1 MANVK
6 KVNVDLI
13 IINLYSDRWGGGG
26 YSKKKDLKEM
36 QKKRYFEDLYYEFLN
51 YFEEVCEVQEVQD
64 SDHQMSDTE

>member
-1 MANVK
+1 
-6 KVNVDLI
+6 
-13 IINLYSDRWGGGG
+13 
-26 YSKKKDLKEM
+26 M